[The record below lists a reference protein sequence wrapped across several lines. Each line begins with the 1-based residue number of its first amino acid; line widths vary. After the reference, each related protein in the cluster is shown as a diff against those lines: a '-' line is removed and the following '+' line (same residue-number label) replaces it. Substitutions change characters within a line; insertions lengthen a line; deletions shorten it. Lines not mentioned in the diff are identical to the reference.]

1 MVTKKSNQTNGF
13 TIIELMIAL
22 TFIAFL
28 LIFIVIMT
36 MRITQMYS
44 KGMTLKSINQS
55 SRTIVDQ
62 MARDISASTQ
72 PETKSVDDGSNTIL
86 CTSGATYLWNPL
98 SKIETGDVRLNN
110 IRYKAGA
117 RGENIPVYLVRST
130 KTDVCADSGKV
141 SELEYNHESNQ
152 ELLSSSAAVININ
165 LSQIANNPKLKK
177 LNVTLGTPDKTVYEP
192 GQNICLSGSAGDFCA
207 TAEFERIIYV
217 PYGQ

>member
-1 MVTKKSNQTNGF
+1 MTATKKANQTNGF

-55 SRTIVDQ
+55 SRTIVEQ

-72 PETKSVDDGSNTIL
+72 PETKNVDGAATIL
-86 CTSGATYLWNPL
+86 CTSGATYLWNPM
-98 SKIETGDVRLNN
+98 SKIETGNAQLNN
-110 IRYKAGA
+110 ISYKAGTQ
-117 RGENIPVYLVRST
+117 EEDIPVYLVRST

-141 SELEYNHESNQ
+141 NSLEYSDESNQ
-152 ELLSSSAAVININ
+152 ELLSSAAAVIDVQ
-165 LSQIANNPKLKK
+165 LSKMAGSPKLQK
-177 LNVTLGTPDKTVYEP
+177 LNVKLGTPDKTAYEP
-192 GQNICLSGSAGDFCA
+192 GENTCLSGSAGDFCA

-217 PYGQ
+217 PYAK